1 MAKIDSVYT
10 YYLTTYGKKAV
21 SRYDSHK
28 KSELRKVYNEIVK
41 ANKDSP
47 LYKISN
53 PEDAK
58 KYAIDLKEGA
68 RSVQNV
74 VSSLSDQYGS
84 FENSF
89 KKRVATSSDSDKVS
103 VTYIGDGTEDTDKT
117 LQFDIAVQQLAA
129 PQVNVG
135 NELPDDKLTMRPG
148 SYSFDLNTPAAA
160 YEFQYNVRSDET
172 NLDVLTK
179 LSNLIN
185 SSDTGISAEIRSNGK
200 GSSALVLTS
209 RQTGLAEHETELFSI
224 LPDATSGSIE
234 IMEQL
239 GIDKVASSAHNS
251 AFTLNG
257 NAQSSLTNTFSINNI
272 FELTLQKPTGY
283 EPVTIGFKADADAI
297 ADNIQTLVDAYN
309 AILDTAS
316 AYAHTGISA
325 GSKLQSELLSVSRSE
340 SGTLQEIGLVTD
352 TDGFISIDKDSLR
365 EAVAPENDENTFQ
378 VLAQFRDSIG
388 KEAESISI
396 NPMNYVSKIIITYK
410 NPGHNFVAPYI
421 SSIYSGMMLDTY
433 A

>member
-53 PEDAK
+53 LDDAK
-58 KYAIDLKEGA
+58 KYAIDIKEGA
-68 RSVQNV
+68 HTVQNV
-74 VSSLSDQYGS
+74 VSSLSGQYSS

-89 KKRVATSSDSDKVS
+89 KKRVAMSSDSDKVS
-103 VTYIGDGTEDTDKT
+103 VTYIGDGTEDTDRHT
-117 LQFDIAVQQLAA
+117 QFDIAVQRLAA
-129 PQVNVG
+129 PQINVG
-135 NELPDDKLTMRPG
+135 NELPDNKLTMRPG

-160 YEFQYNVRSDET
+160 YEFQYNIKSGET

-185 SSDTGISAEIRSNGK
+185 SSDTGICAEIRSNGN
-200 GSSALVLTS
+200 GSSALALTS
-209 RQTGLAEHETELFSI
+209 MQTGLAEHETELFSI
-224 LPDATSGSIE
+224 LPDANSGSIE

-239 GIDKVASSAHNS
+239 GINKITSPAHNS

-257 NAQSSLTNTFSINNI
+257 GAQSSLTNTFSINKT
-272 FELTLQKPTGY
+272 FELTLQKPTGS

-309 AILDTAS
+309 DILDTAS
-316 AYAHTGISA
+316 TYAYTGASA
-325 GSKLQSELLSVSRSE
+325 GSRLQSELLSVSRSE
-340 SGTLQEIGLVTD
+340 SSTLQEIGLVTD
-352 TDGFISIDKDSLR
+352 PNGFISIDKDSLR
-365 EAVAPENDENTFQ
+365 EAVAPERDESTFQ
-378 VLAQFRDSIG
+378 VLSQFRDSIG

-396 NPMNYVSKIIITYK
+396 NPMNYVSKIVITYK
-410 NPGHNFVAPYI
+410 NPGHNFATPYI
-421 SSIYSGMMLDTY
+421 SSIYSGMMLDAY